1 MRDRGE
7 PSLWDAILFDPVLP
21 FDAGARRLL
30 VRDQQRWTRRYLHPV
45 ASVVSRVAVALIRV
59 AKHLVPVRSSGPRAG
74 RAGRHRALDRLCL
87 WFLRRFV
94 SPDAVHLLIRHF
106 VVETNLLN
114 FIVRNSGAEQV
125 PEVGLMPTTLAEL
138 GDGAV
143 IQHDV
148 NVYNVVVD
156 LGTCDRSA
164 VLRPRRV
171 DELDF
176 SPLRVPPIDPE
187 PGTRRL
193 LQLDIETA
201 LCLMNIPFAL
211 LTTADEYR
219 RAVNS
224 LQLDETLLACLTA
237 ITGDPTFLAWRPD
250 SFPVRLETGRDVPRD
265 VYGHA
270 VICEYAHTWLCR
282 LRDARDSEG
291 PRSGRDGVP
300 PRSARPGPV
309 AWAVTGAPPSR

>member
-1 MRDRGE
+1 MRDRGD

-30 VRDQQRWTRRYLHPV
+30 VRDQQRWTRRYLRPV
-45 ASVVSRVAVALIRV
+45 ASVVSRVVVALICV
-59 AKHLVPVRSSGPRAG
+59 AKHLAPARLSS
-74 RAGRHRALDRLCL
+74 HSTLDRLCL

-94 SPDAVHLLIRHF
+94 APEAVHLLIRHF

-114 FIVRNSGAEQV
+114 FIVRNSGAKGV
-125 PEVGLMPTTLAEL
+125 PEVDLVPTTLAEL

-148 NVYNVVVD
+148 NVYNVVID
-156 LGTCDRSA
+156 LGTCDRA
-164 VLRPRRV
+164 ALLRRRRV
-171 DELDF
+171 EDLDF

-187 PGTRRL
+187 PGSRRL
-193 LQLDIETA
+193 LHLDVETA

-224 LQLDETLLACLTA
+224 LQLDETLLSCLTA
-237 ITGDPTFLAWRPD
+237 ITGDPTFLAWRPA
-250 SFPVRLETGRDVPRD
+250 SYPVRLETGRDVPRD

-282 LRDARDSEG
+282 LRDARDLDQAGSTRKLVE
-291 PRSGRDGVP
+291 
-300 PRSARPGPV
+300 
-309 AWAVTGAPPSR
+309 